1 MLRRTPVALL
11 VAGVVVGSVVV
22 GFAGPATAVSVST
35 EAELKAAFAT
45 DTQIDVQ
52 ADIVLTDC
60 TGGGAIER
68 AAAVTD
74 PVTVDGHGH
83 TVRQTCADNVFLQEG
98 SGLFTVRNLTITGGN
113 ASGNGGGIFAA
124 GPLTAQNTTISGNSA
139 DAAGGGIASQ
149 GLITMTSSMV
159 DSNVSNGVGGG
170 ISIGPDSPGLTMT
183 DSTVSDNEGG
193 GIATVAN
200 AQQVSVSAV
209 NSTITGN
216 TNGGASLGSG
226 IFSAGSTTLVYT
238 TVARN
243 VAGNFGN
250 IDSVTLESFGSVV
263 AESEGTGNCLT
274 KTTSHGYNY
283 SDDGLCGF
291 TAPTDR
297 ENAAPPQL
305 GPLAANGGPTPT
317 LLPEPGS
324 PLIDAIPI
332 GSCQADGAAGI
343 TNDQRGV
350 TRPQGPGCDIGAVEV
365 EVPVPPVPPAPP
377 SPTPAAPVAITP
389 RFTG

>member
-1 MLRRTPVALL
+1 VLRRAPLALL
-11 VAGVVVGSVVV
+11 VAGTVAASAVVWST
-22 GFAGPATAVSVST
+22 APAAAVTVSN
-35 EAELKAAFAT
+35 EAELRAAFAT

-60 TGGGAIER
+60 TGGGAVER
-68 AAAVTD
+68 TPAVTD
-74 PVTVDGHGH
+74 PVIVDGHGH
-83 TVRQTCADNVFLQEG
+83 TVHQTCADNVFLQDG
-98 SGLFTVRNLTITGGN
+98 SGLFTVRNLTITGGH

-124 GPLTAQNTTISGNSA
+124 GPLTAQNTRISGNRA

-149 GLITMTSSMV
+149 GLITMTSSTV
-159 DSNVSNGVGGG
+159 DSNVSSGVGGG
-170 ISIGPDSPGLTMT
+170 ISIGPASPGLTMT
-183 DSTVSDNEGG
+183 DSTVSDNVGG
-193 GIATVAN
+193 GVGTAPN
-200 AQQVSVSAV
+200 DPQVSVSAV

-226 IFSAGSTTLVYT
+226 IFSGGSTTLVYT

-250 IDSVTLESFGSVV
+250 IDTVTLESFGSVV
-263 AESEGTGNCLT
+263 AESNGTGNCLAT
-274 KTTSHGYNY
+274 TTSHGYNY

-317 LLPEPGS
+317 LLPQPGS

-377 SPTPAAPVAITP
+377 APLPPTPVTVTP

>member
-11 VAGVVVGSVVV
+11 VAGIVVGSVVV

-60 TGGGAIER
+60 TGGGAVER
-68 AAAVTD
+68 TAAVTD

-83 TVRQTCADNVFLQEG
+83 TILQTCADNVFLQDG
-98 SGLFTVRNLTITGGN
+98 SGLFTVQNLAITGGH
-113 ASGNGGGIFAA
+113 ATGNGGGIFAA
-124 GPLTAQNTTISGNSA
+124 GPLTLTNTTISGNSA

-159 DSNVSNGVGGG
+159 DSNVSSGVGGG
-170 ISIGPDSPGLTMT
+170 ISTGPDSPGLTMT
-183 DSTVSDNEGG
+183 DSTVSDNVGG
-193 GIATVAN
+193 GIATVPN

-216 TNGGASLGSG
+216 TNGGSSLGSG
-226 IFSAGSTTLVYT
+226 IFSGGSTTLVYT

-250 IDSVTLESFGSVV
+250 IASLTLESFGSVV
-263 AESEGTGNCLT
+263 AESEGTGNCLA

-350 TRPQGPGCDIGAVEV
+350 TRPQGSGCDIGAVEV

-377 SPTPAAPVAITP
+377 LPTPAAPVAITP